1 VAELIWALWRRDM
14 VKFLRDRQNIVAGLA
29 RPFLWLVALGFGLR
43 GSIGAGAHGAVGGHG
58 FISFLVPGLAA
69 MSVLF
74 ASMFAAIS
82 IVWDRE
88 FGFLKEL
95 LVAPVPRSSIV
106 IAKML
111 AGSSMG
117 VFEAAIM
124 MALAPLLGARFDPV
138 GAAAGLVLLLP
149 FGMAV
154 NALGVAIAAGMKS
167 FEGFGG
173 IVNFI
178 IQPIFFLSGAIY
190 PLEGLPH
197 PLRIV
202 VLANPM
208 FYVVDAVRGLSVG
221 PHHFAYAIDVG
232 VVLATA
238 IALAALATRRFAQ
251 MRV

>member
-1 VAELIWALWRRDM
+1 VGELIFALWRRDM
-14 VKFLRDRQNIVAGLA
+14 VKFLRDRQTIAAGMA
-29 RPFLWLVALGFGLR
+29 RPFLWLLALGFGLR
-43 GSIGAGAHGAVGGHG
+43 GTTVAGAGGGPD

-69 MSVLF
+69 MTVLF

-106 IAKML
+106 VAKML

-117 VFEAAIM
+117 LFEAALM
-124 MALAPLLGARFDPV
+124 MAAAPLLGARFDPL
-138 GAAAGLVLLLP
+138 GALAGLALLLP

-154 NALGVAIAAGMKS
+154 NALGIAIAAGMKS

-173 IVNFI
+173 VVNFL

-190 PLEGLPH
+190 PLDGLP
-197 PLRIV
+197 PALRLV

-208 FYVVDAVRGLSVG
+208 FYVVDAIRGLTIG
-221 PHHFAYAIDVG
+221 HHHFSYAVDVA
-232 VVLATA
+232 VVLTTTA
-238 IALAALATRRFAQ
+238 ALAALATRRFARMQ
-251 MRV
+251 G

>member
-1 VAELIWALWRRDM
+1 VGELIFALWRRDM
-14 VKFLRDRQNIVAGLA
+14 VKFLRDRQNIAAGMA
-29 RPFLWLVALGFGLR
+29 RPFLWLLALGFGLR
-43 GSIGAGAHGAVGGHG
+43 GTTVVGGSAG
-58 FISFLVPGLAA
+58 GPDFISFLVPGLAA
-69 MSVLF
+69 MTVLF

-117 VFEAAIM
+117 LFEAALM
-124 MALAPLLGARFDPV
+124 MALAPLLGARFDPW
-138 GAAAGLVLLLP
+138 GALAGLALLLP

-154 NALGVAIAAGMKS
+154 NALGIAIAAGMKS

-173 IVNFI
+173 VVNFL

-190 PLEGLPH
+190 PLDGLP
-197 PLRIV
+197 PALRLV

-208 FYVVDAVRGLSVG
+208 FYAVDAIRGLTIG
-221 PHHFAYAIDVG
+221 QHHFSYALDVT
-232 VVLATA
+232 VVLTTTA
-238 IALAALATRRFAQ
+238 ALAALATRRFARMQ
-251 MRV
+251 A